1 MTSVSHA
8 DESAHPVVFD
18 DAVKEDMPT
27 DDHIEVVKDGEL
39 VVEDDSQAAEEAP
52 KVDGGFRAW
61 VQVVGSFLI
70 FFNIWGITL
79 GFGAFQA
86 YYQITYLPNTSASA
100 ISWIGTTSNFLLIFG
115 GILSGPLFDLGYF
128 RSMLLAGALINTVS
142 IFLLSVSTQYYQVLL
157 TQGILVGLGTSL
169 LYMPGLALIGR
180 SFDKHRSAAM
190 AAATC
195 GAPIG
200 GIVFTLVFEQ
210 LITRM
215 SFGAT
220 VRVCGYII
228 LACYLVSFPL
238 LLWGVHNLGGISLG
252 NSEGRRQLVDAR
264 AFLEL
269 PFVLYTASNFLVF
282 FGYLV
287 PFFFMSTYGQVALGM
302 SQSAANSTIIIAQA
316 TSIVGRLIAGWSA
329 ARVGNMVLWAVCA
342 LASGVICIGWIGAR
356 TPASFYAIVALYGFA
371 SGPLIS
377 LPPSAF
383 ATVCPDTRVFG
394 TRLGMASA
402 IGAFASLIGSPIA
415 GALTSTAAG
424 SANFE
429 GLQLFAGI
437 CQAAGGFALIF
448 LSVMLI
454 KRAGNKFI

>member
-1 MTSVSHA
+1 MTPHAVSKPTVALHA
-8 DESAHPVVFD
+8 D
-18 DAVKEDMPT
+18 DAVKEDVT
-27 DDHIEVVKDGEL
+27 AEDHIEVVENVKTT
-39 VVEDDSQAAEEAP
+39 VCDDPQPIGGASRL
-52 KVDGGFRAW
+52 DGGFRAW

-79 GFGAFQA
+79 AFGAFEA
-86 YYQITYLPNTSASA
+86 YYEITFLSDTSASA

-128 RSMLLAGALINTVS
+128 RLMLLAGALIQTVG
-142 IFLLSVSTQYYQVLL
+142 IFLLSLSTQYYQVLL

-180 SFDKHRSAAM
+180 SFDKHCSAAM
-190 AAATC
+190 ATATC

-200 GIVFTLVFEQ
+200 GIIFTLVLQQ
-210 LITRM
+210 LINRM
-215 SFGAT
+215 SFGDT
-220 VRVCGYII
+220 VRACGYII

-238 LLWGVHNLGGISLG
+238 LLWGVHNIGGSPRAG
-252 NSEGRRQLVDAR
+252 QGHRRLVDAR

-269 PFVLYTASNFLVF
+269 PFVLYTASNFMVF

-316 TSIVGRLIAGWSA
+316 TSIVGRLAAGWSA
-329 ARVGNMVLWAVCA
+329 ARIGNMIQWAACS
-342 LASGVICIGWIGAR
+342 LASGIICIGWMGAR
-356 TPASFYAIVALYGFA
+356 SPESFYAIVALYGFV

-383 ATVCPDTRVFG
+383 ATVCPDMRVFG

-402 IGAFASLIGSPIA
+402 LGAFASLIGSPIA
-415 GALTSTAAG
+415 GALTSMAAG
-424 SANFE
+424 SANFN

-437 CQAAGGFALIF
+437 CQSLGGCFLIS
-448 LSVMLI
+448 LSILLI
-454 KRAGNKFI
+454 KKTNNKFI